1 MLFSLEIPVIKLDG
15 ERNVTGHA
23 RIYYMYTPLQ
33 NRGSHG
39 HNGMVVGFTT
49 VQSVPITTKVVSSN
63 PVHDEVSSIKH
74 YVIKFVGDLR
84 QVLVFSGY
92 TGFLHQ

>member
-39 HNGMVVGFTT
+39 HNGMVDGFTT
-49 VQSVPITTKVVSSN
+49 VQSVPITTKVMSSKRVN
-63 PVHDEVSSIKH
+63 GDVYSIQLTCDRSM
-74 YVIKFVGDLR
+74 F
-84 QVLVFSGY
+84 FSRY
-92 TGFLHQ
+92 FGFLHQ

>member
-15 ERNVTGHA
+15 ERNVIGHA

-49 VQSVPITTKVVSSN
+49 VQSVPITTKVVSCNAS
-63 PVHDEVSSIKH
+63 HGEVYSVNFMSQCLS
-74 YVIKFVGDLR
+74 VTCGR
-84 QVLVFSGY
+84 
-92 TGFLHQ
+92 

>member
-49 VQSVPITTKVVSSN
+49 V
-63 PVHDEVSSIKH
+63 
-74 YVIKFVGDLR
+74 
-84 QVLVFSGY
+84 
-92 TGFLHQ
+92 

>member
-15 ERNVTGHA
+15 ERNVIGHA

-49 VQSVPITTKVVSSN
+49 VHLELYTLCMSWADATLRLILKEVVNGYHCEKCKRLIKNKNFGPRKV
-63 PVHDEVSSIKH
+63 
-74 YVIKFVGDLR
+74 F
-84 QVLVFSGY
+84 
-92 TGFLHQ
+92 